1 MKLNN
6 FEDPVRSLFIAKNG
20 KSIND
25 DVNKQNKS
33 TLRTKGGNQI
43 NRVYGS
49 KNNDDN
55 SGCDGDDDD
64 SDDDHDYD
72 DEDDDVVMTMTMM
85 MMMMMIMIR
94 W

>member
-1 MKLNN
+1 MRN

-55 SGCDGDDDD
+55 SGGNSGCDGDDDD
-64 SDDDHDYD
+64 SDDDHDND
-72 DEDDDVVMTMTMM
+72 DEDDDMVMTMTMM
-85 MMMMMIMIR
+85 MMIMIR